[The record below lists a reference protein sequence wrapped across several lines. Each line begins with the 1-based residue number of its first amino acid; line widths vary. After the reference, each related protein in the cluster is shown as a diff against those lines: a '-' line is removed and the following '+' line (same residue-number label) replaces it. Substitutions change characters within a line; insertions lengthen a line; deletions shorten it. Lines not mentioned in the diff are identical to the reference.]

1 MTKQNLKAAIAR
13 RYRASI
19 ADKVIQKFPDLSTPQ
34 DFDQYCDIIEKMLNQ
49 ENDRLWRIA
58 FNVYDYNSNK
68 IIDDLDTY
76 VTL

>member
-34 DFDQYCDIIEKMLNQ
+34 DFDQYCDIIEKMLN
-49 ENDRLWRIA
+49 
-58 FNVYDYNSNK
+58 
-68 IIDDLDTY
+68 
-76 VTL
+76 